1 MKQSVL
7 QISDQSIQLIGFELF
22 DPNQIIVIKYGFGV
36 LILDSKTPR
45 NKKQIYE
52 VQLENYLITDEWARA
67 LIKRACHQK
76 NNAFVVIKNQFYVH
90 NLNINLPD
98 DYTVDIE

>member
-1 MKQSVL
+1 MV
-7 QISDQSIQLIGFELF
+7 EL
-22 DPNQIIVIKYGFGV
+22 DERAKILSEALPYILKYKDQIIVIKYGFGV